1 MTGRRLRFRGV
12 LGTAIVRVGN
22 VVAGLTGLTE
32 KAARQAEVAFACI
45 HAVGA
50 SHAGYYPGA
59 EEIVIK
65 LTYAPADGRLLGAQV
80 VGGDGVGKRLD
91 ALATALQAGMTVYDL
106 EQLDLGYAPPFGSA
120 TNVVVTAG
128 FVGANAL
135 RGTAPPITPREL
147 RGEPAGDNP
156 HTLLDV
162 RTRGEYT
169 AGHLDN
175 VIHVDVRRLRG
186 RLGEVP
192 NDRPLAIYCATGYRS
207 YLAQRILLD
216 HGYRDVRNVL
226 GGLLVLDR
234 MVNKQG

>member
-50 SHAGYYPGA
+50 SHAGYYP
-59 EEIVIK
+59 
-65 LTYAPADGRLLGAQV
+65 
-80 VGGDGVGKRLD
+80 
-91 ALATALQAGMTVYDL
+91 MTVYDL

-175 VIHVDVRRLRG
+175 VIHVDVRQLRG